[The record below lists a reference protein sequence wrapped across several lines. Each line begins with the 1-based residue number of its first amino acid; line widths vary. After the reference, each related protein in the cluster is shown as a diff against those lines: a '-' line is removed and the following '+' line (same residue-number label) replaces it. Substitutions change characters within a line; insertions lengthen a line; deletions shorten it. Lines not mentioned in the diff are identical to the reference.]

1 MLGSCNQLEHR
12 KTFPGEKYLDLYDF
26 KRYVSECWMKQN
38 ECTAYCRLRNAEGR
52 PASQVPRPVRFDGK
66 GHWPHCTCG
75 YYNRHR
81 CALCK
86 RLTNMYCI
94 KCNVHLCCHGKRNCF
109 TPFHTEDKGKIIH
122 LNYADSDQSDQESD
136 ADELESEE
144 NALSDFSESC

>member
-1 MLGSCNQLEHR
+1 M
-12 KTFPGEKYLDLYDF
+12 
-26 KRYVSECWMKQN
+26 
-38 ECTAYCRLRNAEGR
+38 AEGR
-52 PASQVPRPVRFDGK
+52 PASQVPRIVRFDGK

-94 KCNVHLCCHGKRNCF
+94 KCNVHLCCHRKRNCF

-144 NALSDFSESC
+144 NAHSDFSESC